1 MRGGF
6 LMRERP
12 ARTGCQYSVTWRI
25 MDEYEEA
32 ARNLGQG
39 IRNLR
44 HLIDAERERQD
55 VANEAGQPGED
66 ADERRE
72 TYR

>member
-1 MRGGF
+1 
-6 LMRERP
+6 
-12 ARTGCQYSVTWRI
+12 

-44 HLIDAERERQD
+44 ELIEAERGRQD
-55 VANEAGQPGED
+55 AANDAGQAGED
-66 ADERRE
+66 ADERQQSHQ
-72 TYR
+72 

>member
-1 MRGGF
+1 
-6 LMRERP
+6 
-12 ARTGCQYSVTWRI
+12 

-44 HLIDAERERQD
+44 DLIDAERERQD
-55 VANEAGQPGED
+55 AANDTGQAGED
-66 ADERRE
+66 ADERQQG
-72 TYR
+72 YR

>member
-1 MRGGF
+1 
-6 LMRERP
+6 
-12 ARTGCQYSVTWRI
+12 

-32 ARNLGQG
+32 ASNLGQG

-44 HLIDAERERQD
+44 DLIDAERERQD

-72 TYR
+72 KYR